1 MKEAMHVPQAA
12 IGFRFTSGL
21 TVGTLLTILGVLL
34 SFWGQWT
41 TTQAD
46 VRELKKNT
54 VQRVEI
60 EDQYRELKGQLDSI
74 DRRLANIEAAQMDR
88 K

>member
-1 MKEAMHVPQAA
+1 MHVSPLS
-12 IGFRFTSGL
+12 GFRLTSGL
-21 TVGTLLTILGVLL
+21 LLTILGVLL
-34 SFWGQWT
+34 SLWGQWT